1 MPSQDKLLHFVV
13 GAVIFSVVYVVFPS
27 LLIAGGA
34 VVLAAIG
41 KEVHDYLHR
50 DRRTPDMMD
59 AVATVIGGA
68 VCALPVLIH

>member
-13 GAVIFSVVYVVFPS
+13 GAVIFSAVYVLFPN

-34 VVLAAIG
+34 VILAAIG
-41 KEVHDYLHR
+41 KEVYDYIHR
-50 DRRTPDMMD
+50 DRHTPDMMD